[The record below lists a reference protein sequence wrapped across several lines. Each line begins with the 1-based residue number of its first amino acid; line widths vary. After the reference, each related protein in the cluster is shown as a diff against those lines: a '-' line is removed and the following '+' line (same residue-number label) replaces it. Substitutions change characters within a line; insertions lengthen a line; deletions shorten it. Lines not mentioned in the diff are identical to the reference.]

1 MSDLA
6 DTAPPD
12 AGRRPLA
19 RAERLAKSL
28 SNHYRR
34 WRRRLARRPNA
45 IQTRTGSQPLEITT
59 VHSHWIVGRDLCLYR
74 QEDFAAIPKTRRA
87 AAVAL
92 RIPVWSPFERTGHH
106 CVWSGSTAMVWFWDQ
121 DAVDIRPADLGL
133 AEPAALTAPESPAAR
148 VRILPES
155 VFQPRHG
162 TGLRL
167 QACASGFDL
176 QYWRREILLD
186 SLWLPEAPDAARIRA
201 FTSQAAIAPAAA
213 EDLAATPIP
222 QEPELSPTS
231 FSPDPWYSPLTPQA
245 WLIANERTLVI
256 AGLAFFAAV
265 AAFEET
271 RVWRYH
277 FAYEAAAAE
286 LRQIDRELAP
296 VLDARNELAAID
308 TRNAFLAEL
317 LNVPSQAALML
328 RVDRALPGAT
338 TQFQAWR
345 YQQRDLAMT
354 LSDHTGL
361 DAIAVVADLQAEPL
375 FKDVQPGRTQRDGT
389 EITLRI
395 DPTVHQP

>member
-1 MSDLA
+1 MSDPA

-12 AGRRPLA
+12 ASRHPQA
-19 RAERLAKSL
+19 RAERFAKPLA
-28 SNHYRR
+28 NHYRR
-34 WRRRLARRPNA
+34 WRRRFARRPNA
-45 IQTRTGSQPLEITT
+45 IQTRAGSEPLDLKT

-74 QEDFAAIPKTRRA
+74 AEDFAAIPKNRRD

-92 RIPVWSPFERTGHH
+92 RIPVWSPFEHTGHH
-106 CVWSGSTAMVWFWDQ
+106 CVWSGSTAMVWFWDS
-121 DAVDIRPADLGL
+121 DAVDIHPADLGIP
-133 AEPAALTAPESPAAR
+133 EPATKTTGPESPAAR

-176 QYWRREILLD
+176 QYWHGGVLHD
-186 SLWLPEAPDAARIRA
+186 SLWLPDPPDAARIRA
-201 FTSQAAIAPAAA
+201 FTNQVTIAPDAP
-213 EDLAATPIP
+213 DDATPLP
-222 QEPELSPTS
+222 QEPEPSPAS

-256 AGLAFFAAV
+256 AGIAFFAAV
-265 AAFEET
+265 AAFEEA

-277 FAYEAAAAE
+277 FAHQAAAAE

-296 VLDARNELAAID
+296 VLAARNELAAID
-308 TRNAFLAEL
+308 NRNAFLTEL
-317 LNVPSQAALML
+317 LNEPSQAALML
-328 RVDRALPGAT
+328 QVDRALPGAT

-345 YQQRDLAMT
+345 YQQRDLSMT
-354 LSDHTGL
+354 LSDHSGL
-361 DAIAVVADLQAEPL
+361 DAVAVVAELQAEPL

-395 DPTVHQP
+395 DPTARQP

>member
-1 MSDLA
+1 MSDPA

-12 AGRRPLA
+12 ASRHPRG
-19 RAERLAKSL
+19 RAERFAKPLA
-28 SNHYRR
+28 NHYRR
-34 WRRRLARRPNA
+34 WRRRLSRRPNA
-45 IQTRTGSQPLEITT
+45 IQTRAGSEPLDFKT

-74 QEDFAAIPKTRRA
+74 AEDFAAIPTNRRD

-121 DAVDIRPADLGL
+121 DAVDIRPADLSI
-133 AEPAALTAPESPAAR
+133 AEPETHAVAPGSPA

-176 QYWRREILLD
+176 QYWHRGILSD
-186 SLWLPEAPDAARIRA
+186 SLWLPDPPDATRIQA
-201 FTSQAAIAPAAA
+201 FTSQITIASEDAA
-213 EDLAATPIP
+213 AATPIP
-222 QEPELSPTS
+222 QEPELSPAS
-231 FSPDPWYSPLTPQA
+231 FSPDPWYSPVTPQA

-256 AGLAFFAAV
+256 AGIAFFAAV
-265 AAFEET
+265 AAFEEA

-277 FAYEAAAAE
+277 FAHQAAAAE

-296 VLDARNELAAID
+296 VLAARNELAAID
-308 TRNAFLAEL
+308 NRNAFLTEL
-317 LNVPSQAALML
+317 LNEPSQAALML
-328 RVDRALPGAT
+328 QVDRALPGTT

-345 YQQRDLAMT
+345 YQQRDLSMT
-354 LSDHTGL
+354 LSDHSGL
-361 DAIAVVADLQAEPL
+361 DAVAVVAELQAEPL

-395 DPTVHQP
+395 DPTAQQP